1 MQSEGNDSHIGILV
15 CDYKLL
21 EKNLFV
27 CEHNLG
33 EVKLIEILSDPS
45 AVWMHSPL
53 PTGRESSWVSTQMN
67 LIFTRKHFITWV
79 HPKGVIPKPD
89 TTF

>member
-21 EKNLFV
+21 KKNLFV

-45 AVWMHSPL
+45 AV
-53 PTGRESSWVSTQMN
+53 
-67 LIFTRKHFITWV
+67 
-79 HPKGVIPKPD
+79 
-89 TTF
+89 